1 MNHNILRFLFI
12 VILISIINPPG
23 ICQTDMPDVLQ
34 KGSLTEQLNYIEE
47 RTRIYDYYRAIREDM
62 WQQIKKNTLDTL
74 AVAKGEISVLTLSEN
89 KYNGK
94 IDSLNKIVTDARVKL
109 DEAVRTKNS
118 INVLGLDINKFAYNS
133 VMWIIVAGLAIILA
147 IVFLAFKRNITVT
160 RNTKKD
166 LEELKAEFETYR
178 KQSREAREKMSMEH
192 FNEIRR
198 LRAKGAERGAQG
210 GGRRAEGTGQRAE
223 SEERRARSGE
233 PRSDLPSGALAKE
246 GSEEQR
252 VKSEDVKGSE
262 LRVEGSEL
270 SVKGSELRVKG
281 EIQEDQTEQEYQ
293 SSDES
298 TEIQGDASPKIQSEG
313 KKPRK
318 RKPQSPGQGSIE
330 L

>member
-1 MNHNILRFLFI
+1 MNYNILRFLFI

-198 LRAKGAERGAQG
+198 LRAKGGEPKAQG
-210 GGRRAEGTGQRAE
+210 AGLRAKGT
-223 SEERRARSGE
+223 
-233 PRSDLPSGALAKE
+233 
-246 GSEEQR
+246 EQR
-252 VKSEDVKGSE
+252 TKSEDVKGSE

>member
-1 MNHNILRFLFI
+1 
-12 VILISIINPPG
+12 
-23 ICQTDMPDVLQ
+23 MPDVLQ

-133 VMWIIVAGLAIILA
+133 VMWIIIAGLAIILA
-147 IVFLAFKRNITVT
+147 IGFLAFKRNITVT

-198 LRAKGAERGAQG
+198 LRGKGGEPKAQGAGLRAKG
-210 GGRRAEGTGQRAE
+210 T
-223 SEERRARSGE
+223 
-233 PRSDLPSGALAKE
+233 
-246 GSEEQR
+246 EQR
-252 VKSEDVKGSE
+252 TKSEDVKGSE

-270 SVKGSELRVKG
+270 SVKGSELRVEG

>member
-198 LRAKGAERGAQG
+198 LRGKGAERGAQG

-233 PRSDLPSGALAKE
+233 RRAE
-246 GSEEQR
+246 GEEQR
-252 VKSEDVKGSE
+252 AEDEEQMVKSEDVKGSE
-262 LRVEGSEL
+262 L
-270 SVKGSELRVKG
+270 SVKDSELRVKG
-281 EIQEDQTEQEYQ
+281 EMQADQTEQAFQ

-298 TEIQGDASPKIQSEG
+298 TEIQGDASPEIHREV

>member
-198 LRAKGAERGAQG
+198 LRGKGGEPKAQGAGLRAKG
-210 GGRRAEGTGQRAE
+210 T
-223 SEERRARSGE
+223 
-233 PRSDLPSGALAKE
+233 
-246 GSEEQR
+246 EQR
-252 VKSEDVKGSE
+252 TKSEDVKGSE

>member
-198 LRAKGAERGAQG
+198 LRAKGGEPKAQG
-210 GGRRAEGTGQRAE
+210 AELRAKDT
-223 SEERRARSGE
+223 
-233 PRSDLPSGALAKE
+233 
-246 GSEEQR
+246 EQR
-252 VKSEDVKGSE
+252 TKSEDVKGSE

>member
-1 MNHNILRFLFI
+1 
-12 VILISIINPPG
+12 
-23 ICQTDMPDVLQ
+23 MPDVLQ

-89 KYNGK
+89 KYYGK

-198 LRAKGAERGAQG
+198 LRAKGGEPKAQG
-210 GGRRAEGTGQRAE
+210 AGLRAKGT
-223 SEERRARSGE
+223 
-233 PRSDLPSGALAKE
+233 
-246 GSEEQR
+246 EQR
-252 VKSEDVKGSE
+252 TKSEDVKGSE

-330 L
+330 M